1 MKGNMNVVTRGTALA
16 LLLWAGVALG
26 EAKTWN
32 PRDFGAKADGVTL
45 DTRAIQS
52 AVDACGRAGGRRN
65 P

>member
-45 DTRAIQS
+45 DTRAIQ
-52 AVDACGRAGGRRN
+52 AAKGR
-65 P
+65 